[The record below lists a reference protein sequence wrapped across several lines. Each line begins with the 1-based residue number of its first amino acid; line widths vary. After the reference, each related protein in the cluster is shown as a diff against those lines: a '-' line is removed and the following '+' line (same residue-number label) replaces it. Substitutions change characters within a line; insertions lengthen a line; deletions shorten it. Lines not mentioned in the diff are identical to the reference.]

1 MFPLCQWSTTVAAPR
16 SVSSLLYKQHATAL
30 LHESIY
36 TLRYRG
42 NFPLRCTHRHAHT
55 HTWGG
60 PLMRYHFVISHAVLQ
75 DVSPLPKRQ
84 QQPQL
89 CPCLVFPSRL
99 HTPPRSHTPW
109 EMERAWLPRYK
120 WLQDSLSVFLPC
132 TLTCTLASS
141 RTHRRTR
148 TRTHTPV
155 VSWNHYTDILC
166 GCHVHRNDDLAL
178 KLLFFT
184 SLDSLKWILP
194 VNYQVILF
202 LCFTLKIILTQQYS
216 FCLPDWKFS
225 HY

>member
-1 MFPLCQWSTTVAAPR
+1 MLQRSSTRAYTHWGIGWISPWDACTDTHIHTHGVALWWDIILSFRMLCYKMYLPCQ
-16 SVSSLLYKQHATAL
+16 SVSSNPSSVLVWCFPQGYTHHRGATHPGRWKEHGCHVINDSKILSPSFSLAL
-30 LHESIY
+30 LLVRL
-36 TLRYRG
+36 LR
-42 NFPLRCTHRHAHT
+42 LAHT
-55 HTWGG
+55 HT
-60 PLMRYHFVISHAVLQ
+60 
-75 DVSPLPKRQ
+75 
-84 QQPQL
+84 
-89 CPCLVFPSRL
+89 
-99 HTPPRSHTPW
+99 
-109 EMERAWLPRYK
+109 RA
-120 WLQDSLSVFLPC
+120 
-132 TLTCTLASS
+132 
-141 RTHRRTR
+141 R